1 VRRLCWLLLFLYVA
15 SSVRSLVRLIPAYS
29 IDRYIAPW
37 YYVNYTDGFVRRGLA
52 GEVLRLVW
60 TQSKVP
66 VEFAGWGVSFIG
78 VLGCLFIGYRIVL
91 LASGATAR
99 LVTATLL
106 VLSPLG
112 LTTVIRDPGRFEDIG
127 MMAMAV
133 MVLVAARRAS
143 PVVTV
148 AAAAVVTAIAVASE
162 ELVLPYIAPVVLALL
177 LVNLNA
183 CRREGEQ
190 RVRPGARCAGLLS
203 LAFLPGVAIW
213 LGVYLA
219 TIVGVRIVIGPLG
232 RWYWPSAAYMTLVT
246 LVILFSGID
255 IRRWWTISLVAH
267 FSVVAILRSRER
279 VPKETKAWV
288 GRVAPVALV
297 AVFIVSLYGQ
307 TLPNTVRPDGY
318 YGGSYVDVLTPFWIE
333 GEEAP

>member
-1 VRRLCWLLLFLYVA
+1 
-15 SSVRSLVRLIPAYS
+15 
-29 IDRYIAPW
+29 
-37 YYVNYTDGFVRRGLA
+37 
-52 GEVLRLVW
+52 
-60 TQSKVP
+60 VP
-66 VEFAGWGVSFIG
+66 VEFAGWGVSLIG

-133 MVLVAARRAS
+133 MVLVAARRSS

-177 LVNLNA
+177 FVNLSA

-190 RVRPGARCAGLLS
+190 RVRPGGRCAGLLS
-203 LAFLPGVAIW
+203 LAFLPGVAIALASVTVQPSARYLADLQVRADPQKPYNAVWALGHQSVSTFMDVLWRSRAASLPEDTAIW

-267 FSVVAILRSRER
+267 FSVVAIRSRER